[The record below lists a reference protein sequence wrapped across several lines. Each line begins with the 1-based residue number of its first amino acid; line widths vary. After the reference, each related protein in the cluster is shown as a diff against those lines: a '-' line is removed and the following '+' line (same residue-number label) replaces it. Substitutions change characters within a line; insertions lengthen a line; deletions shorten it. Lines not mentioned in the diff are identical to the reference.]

1 MRERPVIPRHL
12 RIFAPGPVEWNN
24 ARPKNRFVNP
34 LARSITRPPRWTRV
48 SRLDEGDEEEIL
60 FSQSLKIWRERKE
73 GEVIDESNDR
83 A

>member
-1 MRERPVIPRHL
+1 MDL
-12 RIFAPGPVEWNN
+12 
-24 ARPKNRFVNP
+24 
-34 LARSITRPPRWTRV
+34 WTRV

-60 FSQSLKIWRERKE
+60 FNLSISQNLERKE

>member
-1 MRERPVIPRHL
+1 MDL
-12 RIFAPGPVEWNN
+12 
-24 ARPKNRFVNP
+24 
-34 LARSITRPPRWTRV
+34 WTRV

-60 FSQSLKIWRERKE
+60 FSQSLKIWRKRKE